1 MSKNVRRYVAPD
13 GKEFKMRKNAVRYM
27 NDNNLPGSL
36 TVVITNPKTEPKK
49 QEIYFL
55 PIFGLRLVA
64 ESLIEMPESMLKN
77 ENSAMYENVRNY
89 YKNMVEI
96 LNGIDTNKNPHQ
108 NSFWKFIAW
117 ILKRMPENYDIP
129 QNYYNQVYED
139 FLRNLKLD
147 MIKNN
152 ELYGH
157 TKDCTVFDKNYEYI
171 VSYWDDY
178 FPKEGFDGVM
188 NKYSNPYYNSDFG
201 TEEAKYFN
209 NPLYWHDSHG
219 WGLALTIGEVSYI
232 KNQLNKLSKN
242 HFSDFEVPVQRGSQA
257 IEVRFIIPER
267 LNRGGLVQSLR
278 PLLATQGIFCPCR
291 CNDIHH
297 KRNLK
302 STIDYLLRERLLFK
316 LSGDDFGSLKLINWP
331 YNDPQI

>member
-1 MSKNVRRYVAPD
+1 MS
-13 GKEFKMRKNAVRYM
+13 
-27 NDNNLPGSL
+27 
-36 TVVITNPKTEPKK
+36 KK

-64 ESLIEMPESMLKN
+64 KSLIEMPESMLKN
-77 ENSAMYENVRNY
+77 ENSPMYEYVRNY
-89 YKNMVEI
+89 HKNMMEI
-96 LNGIDTNKNPHQ
+96 LDGIDTNKKPHQ

-139 FLRNLKLD
+139 FLRDLRLD

-157 TKDCTVFDKNYEYI
+157 RKDCTVFDKNYEYI
-171 VSYWDDY
+171 VSYWDNY
-178 FPKEGFDGVM
+178 FPKEGFDGSM
-188 NKYSNPYYNSDFG
+188 NKYSNPYYNSDKP
-201 TEEAKYFN
+201 EEAKYFN
-209 NPLYWHDSHG
+209 NPLYWHDRYG
-219 WGLALTIGEVSYI
+219 WGLALTGLEVSLI
-232 KNQLNKLSKN
+232 KKQLNKLSEEMGE
-242 HFSDFEVPVQRGSQA
+242 SETTRGSQA
-257 IEVRFIIPER
+257 IDVRYILPER

-302 STIDYLLRERLLFK
+302 STIDYLLEERLLFK
-316 LSGDDFGSLKLINWP
+316 LSGDEFGSLKLINWP